1 MINQAI
7 TELYTDLVFIR
18 VCKKYGKENHEEL
31 RSEVITILL
40 EMPGERLTH
49 IIENQYLLPYAY
61 NVARIQ
67 GIDERSRFNK
77 MFALSETINNLEI
90 SYDPIEE
97 KTLIL
102 DIEQR
107 HQQATKLLEK
117 IESDSLEQ
125 SNQFFYEANIAKS
138 KPKYGSIRALSRKVG
153 IDYRGMQ
160 IALNKY
166 IEYLKEWQKK

>member
-77 MFALSETINNLEI
+77 MFALS
-90 SYDPIEE
+90 
-97 KTLIL
+97 
-102 DIEQR
+102 
-107 HQQATKLLEK
+107 
-117 IESDSLEQ
+117 
-125 SNQFFYEANIAKS
+125 
-138 KPKYGSIRALSRKVG
+138 
-153 IDYRGMQ
+153 
-160 IALNKY
+160 
-166 IEYLKEWQKK
+166 